1 MILGIGLDLCSIARM
16 KRAIQNPGF
25 QVRVFSE
32 EEIKYARKHPRP
44 EVPFAAAFAAK
55 EAFAKAG
62 GWGLAS
68 VGLQGVSVTRTP
80 RGPRL
85 VLDPPNLERLR
96 ERGASIGLVSL
107 THEGEYAAA
116 VVLLEGNDHAQDL

>member
-32 EEIKYARKHPRP
+32 EEIQYARKHPRP

-62 GWGLAS
+62 GGACFRGAPGGIGHPHPPWAS
-68 VGLQGVSVTRTP
+68 TCL
-80 RGPRL
+80 GP
-85 VLDPPNLERLR
+85 PELERLR

-116 VVLLEGNDHAQDL
+116 VVLLEGNNHAQDL